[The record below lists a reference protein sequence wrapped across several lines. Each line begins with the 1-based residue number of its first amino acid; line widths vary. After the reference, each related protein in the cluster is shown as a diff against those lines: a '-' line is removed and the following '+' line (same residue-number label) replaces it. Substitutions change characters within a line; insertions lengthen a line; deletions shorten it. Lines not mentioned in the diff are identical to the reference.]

1 MKQARI
7 IITLLLL
14 GYILVAVSWARN
26 REASE
31 LCAGISV
38 DSISSRFVTTRE
50 VMRELG
56 DLPQNAC
63 SLRLHQINTDSI
75 ERVLSAIDKI
85 EKAKCLITSDR
96 RIHIRVTPM
105 EPVARVFEGHRSYY
119 LNRVG
124 KRISAD
130 ARYHSDVPVISG
142 RFDST
147 FKAADL
153 LPLISYI
160 SADSTW
166 STLVTHIKADGPR
179 DIILV
184 PMIRGHVINIGDVDN
199 LDSKF
204 HRLRKAYR
212 EVLPVKGWDYYDTLS
227 LKWDG
232 QLVATR
238 RSKKLHET
246 ISTIDF
252 EAEKEAPDIGTMMA
266 DTVARQ

>member
-1 MKQARI
+1 MKQARV

-31 LCAGISV
+31 LCAGISI
-38 DSISSRFVTTRE
+38 DSIDSRFVTTRE
-50 VMRELG
+50 VLRELG
-56 DLPQNAC
+56 DLPERAC

-75 ERVLSAIDKI
+75 ERMLSAIDKI

-96 RIHIRVTPM
+96 RIHVRVTPM
-105 EPVARVFEGHRSYY
+105 EPVARVFEGRRSYY
-119 LNRVG
+119 LNRAG

-130 ARYHSDVPVISG
+130 ARYHSDVPVVSG
-142 RFDST
+142 NFDSAFT
-147 FKAADL
+147 AASL
-153 LPLISYI
+153 LPLITHI

-179 DIILV
+179 DIILI
-184 PMIRGHVINIGDVDN
+184 PMIRGHVINLGDADN
-199 LDSKF
+199 LESKF
-204 HRLRKAYR
+204 RRLRRAYR

-227 LKWDG
+227 LKWEG

-238 RSKKLHET
+238 RRKKLHET
-246 ISTIDF
+246 ISTLDF
-252 EAEKEAPDIGTMMA
+252 EAEQEAPDIGTMTV
-266 DTVARQ
+266 DTTAHY